1 MKILIIDSTQVNYG
15 DDRGGVHEDTGS
27 FCDVPKDQAKT
38 LTEASRAL
46 YVNKSDDPFKDGR
59 YTASAEMVKAAEK
72 LAKARKVK
80 ESAPDPVAPQEP
92 IDPPAN

>member
-15 DDRGGVHEDTGS
+15 DDRGGVHEDTGN
-27 FCDVPKDQAKT
+27 FCDVTKDMAKT
-38 LTEASRAL
+38 LTEANRAL
-46 YVNKSDDPFKDGR
+46 YVNKSDDPHKDGR

-80 ESAPDPVAPQEP
+80 EPATEPPAPQEP
-92 IDPPAN
+92 QDPPAA